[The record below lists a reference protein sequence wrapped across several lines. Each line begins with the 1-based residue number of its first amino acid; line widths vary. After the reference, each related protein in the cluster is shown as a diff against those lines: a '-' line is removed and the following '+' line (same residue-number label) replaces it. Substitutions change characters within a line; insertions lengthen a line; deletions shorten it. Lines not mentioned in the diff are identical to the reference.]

1 MASAA
6 NLRVVQSLLL
16 CPGLAPSRH
25 GVHACMQGLQVRAA
39 FDKGAE
45 ARRRGA
51 ETRLAATRTEEEE
64 AKVAMEEAAADA
76 AHSRPALQDD
86 R

>member
-1 MASAA
+1 
-6 NLRVVQSLLL
+6 
-16 CPGLAPSRH
+16 
-25 GVHACMQGLQVRAA
+25 MQGLLVRAA

-51 ETRLAATRTEEEE
+51 EARLAATRTEEEE
-64 AKVAMEEAAADA
+64 AKVAMDEAAADA
-76 AHSRPALQDD
+76 AHSPPAFHDA

>member
-1 MASAA
+1 
-6 NLRVVQSLLL
+6 
-16 CPGLAPSRH
+16 
-25 GVHACMQGLQVRAA
+25 MQGLLVRAA

-51 ETRLAATRTEEEE
+51 DARIAATRTEEEE
-64 AKVAMEEAAADA
+64 AKVTLEEAAADA
-76 AHSRPALQDD
+76 AHSRPALP

>member
-1 MASAA
+1 
-6 NLRVVQSLLL
+6 
-16 CPGLAPSRH
+16 
-25 GVHACMQGLQVRAA
+25 MQGLLVRAA

-45 ARRRGA
+45 ARRRGVDA
-51 ETRLAATRTEEEE
+51 RLAATRTEEEE

-76 AHSRPALQDD
+76 AHSRPALQDA